1 MVQEMTW
8 EAYLKRTSEKAQ
20 KEGQDYLLIERS
32 SFDFVEYTANE
43 WTHFAVSEQGGKMLA
58 LIYAHP
64 VEHEGIVVATYET
77 RSDIEAIHEDKYI
90 RLVER

>member
-1 MVQEMTW
+1 MTW

-32 SFDFVEYTANE
+32 GFDFVEYTANE
-43 WTHFAVSEQGGKMLA
+43 WTHFAASEPGKLLA
-58 LIYAHP
+58 LIYANP
-64 VEHEGIVVATYET
+64 VQHEGIVVATYET
-77 RSDIEAIHEDKYI
+77 RSDIEAIHHDKCI